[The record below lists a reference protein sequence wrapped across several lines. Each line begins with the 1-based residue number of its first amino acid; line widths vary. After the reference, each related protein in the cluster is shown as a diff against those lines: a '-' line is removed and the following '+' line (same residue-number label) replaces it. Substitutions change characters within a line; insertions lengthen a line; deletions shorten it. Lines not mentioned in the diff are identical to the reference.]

1 MKTLITTMLITAT
14 AFPLLAD
21 DAHHGQ
27 HRMPDGSM
35 MADHAMPVPA
45 AAKASQ
51 SAAVKSGDTRILARV
66 NGLVCDFC
74 AQGIRKTLMKEPDV
88 TQVQVDLSAKQV
100 TVDLSRGGKLEEAHL
115 GNLLKAAGY
124 DMTSY
129 EVQ

>member
-1 MKTLITTMLITAT
+1 MKTLITTMLITAA

-35 MADHAMPVPA
+35 MADHAMAAPA
-45 AAKASQ
+45 AAEVSR

-74 AQGIRKTLMKEPDV
+74 AQSIRKTLMKEPGV

-100 TVDLSRGGKLEEAHL
+100 TVDLARGSKLEEARL